1 MGEKTKTED
10 LLKMTIEDLKDA
22 ERYIQEL
29 FAFLPLAVCS
39 FNPFGVIMT
48 SNLAFQN
55 LTGYRE
61 VDVVGKR
68 IENLFLNKKDFNN
81 LIKSKILKE
90 KTNLT
95 RKMMLLTKEGKE
107 MPVNMAISIRR
118 NKEGN
123 FIGYFM
129 ALSDITAFEDLRKN
143 LETTVK
149 ERTKELEE
157 SRTALMNMLEDV
169 EGSRKALMNM
179 LEDVEETRGKMEEE
193 KNKTLA
199 VITNFADGLLVFD
212 EENKL
217 SLINPQ
223 AEVFF
228 DVKSRDIIGRPVLEL
243 STFPTIEPL
252 VSLLGKEIK
261 KLKKELEKYKK

>member
-107 MPVNMAISIRR
+107 MPVNMAIS
-118 NKEGN
+118 
-123 FIGYFM
+123 
-129 ALSDITAFEDLRKN
+129 
-143 LETTVK
+143 
-149 ERTKELEE
+149 
-157 SRTALMNMLEDV
+157 
-169 EGSRKALMNM
+169 
-179 LEDVEETRGKMEEE
+179 
-193 KNKTLA
+193 
-199 VITNFADGLLVFD
+199 
-212 EENKL
+212 
-217 SLINPQ
+217 
-223 AEVFF
+223 
-228 DVKSRDIIGRPVLEL
+228 
-243 STFPTIEPL
+243 
-252 VSLLGKEIK
+252 
-261 KLKKELEKYKK
+261 